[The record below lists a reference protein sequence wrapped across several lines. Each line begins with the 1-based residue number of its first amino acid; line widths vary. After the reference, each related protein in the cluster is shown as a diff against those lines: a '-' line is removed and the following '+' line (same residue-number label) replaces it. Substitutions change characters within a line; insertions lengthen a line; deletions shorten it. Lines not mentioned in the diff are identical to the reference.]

1 MCLTLMVLLLLTG
14 CALLPTTI
22 SDLATGMDDTVTISR
37 AEYER
42 LQRYAELD
50 EIWQIVEQYYY
61 QEPDTQAMLDG
72 AEMGLLYGLGDP
84 YTYYYTPDQYA
95 QLWADDEGEYA
106 GIGIQI
112 MGNYATG
119 LCTISR
125 VFLDSPALDA
135 GLRKGDVLTRV
146 EDIDVVTTTLQDAVN
161 IMRGEPGTPV
171 NVQVQRGD
179 QLLDFVVDRAVV
191 HVNWVNSCMLDG
203 DVGYISLYEFSGD
216 CSPSFAVHLDNLM
229 SQGAKALVIDLRDN
243 PGGWVDDAQKVA
255 DMFLEEGNVASLV
268 YRDGT
273 TELYTTT
280 TDGKENPIPLVVL
293 VNEYS
298 ASASE
303 ILAGALQ
310 DRGRAT
316 IVGTQTFGKGVVQ
329 YVLPVG
335 TRGAGM
341 QLTVAQYYTPS
352 GNEVHKVGITPDIE
366 ATLPEGDTTMYDIGD
381 LDDAQL
387 KKAYE
392 VALDLIEPKKSLFI
406 CFKTVYTKANHPAK
420 PSGLA
425 CGGGGWACVC
435 SRLRARE
442 PRFLRPR

>member
-1 MCLTLMVLLLLTG
+1 MKTLSKKRFKLMCLTLMVLLLLTG

-112 MGNYATG
+112 MGDYATG

-341 QLTVAQYYTPS
+341 QLTVAQYYTPN
-352 GNEVHKVGITPDIE
+352 GNEVHKVGITPDIK

-392 VALDLIEPKKSLFI
+392 VALDLIEP
-406 CFKTVYTKANHPAK
+406 
-420 PSGLA
+420 
-425 CGGGGWACVC
+425 
-435 SRLRARE
+435 
-442 PRFLRPR
+442 